1 MSLVGILVLLV
12 VCGLIYYLITLLPLP
27 APFPLVIKVVVII
40 ALILVLLDYTGVLG
54 GGMGCGGAGFR
65 LR

>member
-1 MSLVGILVLLV
+1 MSLISIVVLLV
-12 VCGLIYYLITLLPLP
+12 VCGLVYYLITLLPLP
-27 APFPLVIKVVVII
+27 APFPLIIKVVVII

-54 GGMGCGGAGFR
+54 GGIGCGSGLR